1 MKCVVPCLMT
11 ANSRNPLHK
20 KISDFDHRNG
30 GYYVKTAVLE
40 KVFYVRKEDGKGN
53 QPDLHNSVT
62 FYITK
67 KLILR

>member
-1 MKCVVPCLMT
+1 MKCVVPFLMI
-11 ANSRNPLHK
+11 AKSRISLHK

-40 KVFYVRKEDGKGN
+40 KVFHVRKEDGKGN
-53 QPDLHNSVT
+53 QPDFQNPVN